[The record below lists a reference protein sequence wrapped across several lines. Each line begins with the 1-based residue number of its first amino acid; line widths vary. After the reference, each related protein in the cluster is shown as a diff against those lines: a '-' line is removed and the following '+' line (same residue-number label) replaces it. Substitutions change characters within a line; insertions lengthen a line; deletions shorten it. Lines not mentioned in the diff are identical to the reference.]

1 MCKLG
6 LLTYVEYIVPWLLM
20 PWRLTAPGHQQP
32 WYSIFVLVF
41 GHFRFSEFR
50 LYWWIRVLDSVKC
63 PSFLTNYKAFSATKA
78 PWVEL
83 CLGSVGEKDGHK
95 ILNIGAGT
103 REMVSAGPDK
113 TLEPFVSAFLCLALA
128 WEALFDVLLW
138 GRAWQRLP
146 LKSRRAAGVV
156 DFMNTWSR
164 SRLVCGRP
172 GGRPLRWWSIFYVFG
187 LYGVYLWK
195 VRPRSGTYCGLA
207 RALQVGFMTLNLA
220 PLDIWSGTWVAGL
233 SVWVL

>member
-6 LLTYVEYIVPWLLM
+6 LLTHIKYIVPWLLM

-63 PSFLTNYKAFSATKA
+63 PSYLTNYKAFSATKT

-95 ILNIGAGT
+95 ILNSSHERIPCLSRWAL
-103 REMVSAGPDK
+103 MWLHMMCSS
-113 TLEPFVSAFLCLALA
+113 TLHVTQ
-128 WEALFDVLLW
+128 V
-138 GRAWQRLP
+138 
-146 LKSRRAAGVV
+146 
-156 DFMNTWSR
+156 
-164 SRLVCGRP
+164 RLVILWLA
-172 GGRPLRWWSIFYVFG
+172 GGTLLEDWRYICCAPSRW
-187 LYGVYLWK
+187 K
-195 VRPRSGTYCGLA
+195 H
-207 RALQVGFMTLNLA
+207 
-220 PLDIWSGTWVAGL
+220 AGL
-233 SVWVL
+233 QWLREDGCQHWCQLHREFSQDMAWYLVWARRFTGVDLL

>member
-6 LLTYVEYIVPWLLM
+6 LLTYIEYIVPWLLM

-63 PSFLTNYKAFSATKA
+63 PSFLTNYKAFSATKT

-83 CLGSVGEKDGHK
+83 CLGSVGEKDGIK

-113 TLEPFVSAFLCLALA
+113 TLEPFVSTFLCLALA

-138 GRAWQRLP
+138 GWAWQPLP
-146 LKSRRAAGVV
+146 LKLRRAAGVV
-156 DFMNTWSR
+156 DFINTWSR
-164 SRLVCGRP
+164 SRLVCYVVGRADGP
-172 GGRPLRWWSIFYVFG
+172 CVGGLSFMSLACMVYIFG
-187 LYGVYLWK
+187 
-195 VRPRSGTYCGLA
+195 RSGHVQGHIVDSHVHYRLV
-207 RALQVGFMTLNLA
+207 LWLW
-220 PLDIWSGTWVAGL
+220 IWRLWISGQAHR
-233 SVWVL
+233 

>member
-6 LLTYVEYIVPWLLM
+6 LLTYIVYIVPWLLM

-63 PSFLTNYKAFSATKA
+63 PSFFTNYKAFSATKT

-83 CLGSVGEKDGHK
+83 CLGSVGEKIGIK

-103 REMVSAGPDK
+103 RELVSAGPDK
-113 TLEPFVSAFLCLALA
+113 TLEPFVSTFLCLALA

-146 LKSRRAAGVV
+146 LK
-156 DFMNTWSR
+156 
-164 SRLVCGRP
+164 
-172 GGRPLRWWSIFYVFG
+172 
-187 LYGVYLWK
+187 
-195 VRPRSGTYCGLA
+195 
-207 RALQVGFMTLNLA
+207 
-220 PLDIWSGTWVAGL
+220 
-233 SVWVL
+233 